1 MSQTIKKRSVEIA
14 GHRTSLTLEEAFW
27 RALKRFAAK
36 DRVSVNKL
44 IERIDRER
52 QGNLSSAARVY
63 VLERLEAA
71 AGPAA
76 EPAAGPAAEP
86 ETARAASRPA
96 TRPSATA
103 VNRPLPDR

>member
-1 MSQTIKKRSVEIA
+1 VSQTIKKRSVEIA

-27 RALKRFAAK
+27 RALKRLAAK
-36 DRVSVNKL
+36 DRVSINKL

-52 QGNLSSAARVY
+52 QGNLSSAVRVY
-63 VLERLEAA
+63 LLERLEA
-71 AGPAA
+71 
-76 EPAAGPAAEP
+76 AAEP

-103 VNRPLPDR
+103 VSRPLPDR

>member
-1 MSQTIKKRSVEIA
+1 MSQMIKKRSVEIA

-36 DRVSVNKL
+36 DRISVNKL

-71 AGPAA
+71 AGPAP
-76 EPAAGPAAEP
+76 EPAAEP